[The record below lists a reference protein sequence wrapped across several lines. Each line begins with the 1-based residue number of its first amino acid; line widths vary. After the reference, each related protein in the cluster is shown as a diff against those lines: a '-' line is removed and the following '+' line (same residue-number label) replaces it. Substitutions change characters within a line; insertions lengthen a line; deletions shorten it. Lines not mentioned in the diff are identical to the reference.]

1 MADLLSNWSIILV
14 SLVFMGGLF
23 FMAWLG
29 DRRAEALNRSR
40 WRPVIYGLGFAV
52 HSTTWAMY
60 GTIGQS
66 AQNGW
71 IFGPTYVGGILVML
85 FAIGFVEKM
94 LTVGHRQNITS
105 IADFI
110 SARYGKSQSLAIL
123 VTLVAIVG
131 VTPYIALQLKALA
144 GSFNV
149 LTGGFAEQNWP
160 SSSLPFGR
168 DTALFV
174 AVLMMLFSIL
184 FGTRRIVSSERHEG
198 LMLVIAFLSLF
209 KLMVF
214 IGAGLFVTYG
224 LFDGLG
230 DLIDEAALAGIY
242 DRVAETRS
250 TEYSFLSSIFLGAL
264 AIFCLPRSF
273 HVIVVENTRVE
284 DLKIARWIFIAFLFL
299 IGLFI
304 WPITSAGLLLLPV
317 DANADMFILN
327 LPLSTGHPLLAVLV
341 YLGGL
346 AAAVSMVIIST
357 VALSIMVSNDVV
369 MPLLLRLPF
378 FGRDRM
384 RDFSVIVPLVRR
396 LSIVLII
403 SLAYLYYRLLT
414 GYAELASFGLL
425 SMALLGQFAPSL
437 VGGMYWKQGHRR
449 GVMAG
454 LAAGFAICFYTLLIP
469 ELARSGIWA
478 EEIVEHGLF
487 GQGWLRPKAL
497 FGADFMDTV
506 GHGLFW
512 SLLFNTGLYIF
523 VSMRSRANLL
533 EHIQAATFT
542 DQDQSGAV
550 EDLGQFREVVNN
562 GDLQILAE
570 RFIGEEAAREAFRK
584 FAGDK
589 GLALLPSDKAD
600 GATILFTER
609 LLAGAIGSASARVV
623 LKMALEGR
631 NIKLDDFVSIVDEAS
646 SVFKYNRDLLQS
658 SMDNVSPGISVV
670 DHNLRMV
677 AWNKSY
683 EEMLGYP
690 EGFLYE
696 GRHVSELIRFCA
708 DRGDFGSS
716 DPEEEIRKRIE
727 YMEGGSAY
735 TFQRFRR
742 DGTVIEMRG
751 KPMPGGGFVTSY
763 TDITEFKRAEAA
775 LKEANETLEQRVAER
790 TRELATAKAEAE
802 EANRSKTRFLAAVS
816 HDVLQPL
823 NAARIFTSALDQKSY
838 DNKTEDLIDH
848 LDTSL
853 NSVEEILKEVL
864 DISKLEAGAIR
875 PEIADFALEDVFA
888 GLRTEF
894 QPQFA
899 HKGLDLR
906 LPDTAYV
913 VHSDRQF
920 LRRILQ
926 NFLSNALKY
935 TREGKVLMGCR
946 RAGKNALR
954 IEVWDTGSGIPEE
967 YQEQIFGEFQRLD
980 FLDRNTEK
988 GLGLG
993 LAIVRRMAGMLGHDV
1008 GVRSVHGRGSVFSV
1022 TVPLGCA
1029 DAITAGTAS
1038 DAQPGWDTFAGRR
1051 VVCLDNDNSILI
1063 GMEALLGN
1071 WQCEVAG
1078 CRTEEEFLKA
1088 VGEKQPDVIL
1098 ADYHLDGSRSGIDV
1112 VSGYSASRAA
1122 PVPCI
1127 IISADQTE
1135 QVKKEARGKGYYYLP
1150 KPLRAAALRSVLA
1163 KIQAES

>member
-1 MADLLSNWSIILV
+1 MADLLSNWTIILI
-14 SLVFMGGLF
+14 SLTFMGGLF

-29 DRRAEALNRSR
+29 DRRADVLNRSR

-71 IFGPTYVGGILVML
+71 VFGPTYVGGILVML
-85 FAIGFVEKM
+85 FAVGLVEKM
-94 LTVGHRQNITS
+94 LTIGHRQNITS
-105 IADFI
+105 IADFV

-123 VTLVAIVG
+123 VTLVAIIG

-144 GSFNV
+144 SSFNV
-149 LTGGFAEQNWP
+149 LTGGFMEQSWP
-160 SSSLPFGR
+160 SSPLPFGR

-184 FGTRRIVSSERHEG
+184 FGARRVVSSERHEG
-198 LMLVIAFLSLF
+198 LMLVVAFLSLF
-209 KLMVF
+209 KLLVF

-224 LFDGLG
+224 LFGGLG
-230 DLIDEAALAGIY
+230 DLIDRAAVEGIY
-242 DRVAETRS
+242 DHVQEQAS
-250 TEYSFLSSIFLGAL
+250 SEYSFLSSIVLGGL

-273 HVIVVENTRVE
+273 HVIVVENTRVS
-284 DLKIARWIFIAFLFL
+284 DLKVARWIFAAFLFL

-304 WPITSAGLLLLPV
+304 WPITSAGLLLMPA
-317 DANADMFILN
+317 DANPDMYILS
-327 LPLSTGHPLLAVLV
+327 LPLSTGHPAFAVLI

-357 VALSIMVSNDVV
+357 VTLSIMVCNDVV
-369 MPLLLRLPF
+369 IPLLLRSAF
-378 FGRDRM
+378 FTRDTT
-384 RDFSVIVPLVRR
+384 RDFSAIVPLVRR
-396 LSIVLII
+396 IAIVLII
-403 SLAYLYYRLLT
+403 SLAYLYYRILT
-414 GYAELASFGLL
+414 SYSELASFGLL
-425 SMALLGQFAPSL
+425 SMALLSQFAPPL
-437 VGGMYWKQGHRR
+437 IGGMYWKQGHRR

-454 LAAGFAICFYTLLIP
+454 LLAGLVVCFYTLMIP
-469 ELARSGIWA
+469 ELARSGLWSGDL
-478 EEIVEHGLF
+478 VEQGLF
-487 GQGWLRPKAL
+487 GQSWLRPTAL
-497 FGADFMDTV
+497 FGTDFMDTV

-512 SLLFNTGLYIF
+512 SLLFNSGLYVF
-523 VSMRSRANLL
+523 VSLRSRANLV

-542 DQDQSGAV
+542 DQDQGESG
-550 EDLGQFREVVNN
+550 EDLSQFREVVNN
-562 GDLQILAE
+562 ADLQSLAE

-584 FAGDK
+584 FADDK
-589 GLALLPSDKAD
+589 GLSLQPSDKAV

-646 SVFKYNRDLLQS
+646 TVFKYNRDLLQS
-658 SMDNVSPGISVV
+658 SMDNVSQGISVV

-683 EEMLGYP
+683 EEILGYP
-690 EGFLYE
+690 DGFLYE

-708 DRGDFGSS
+708 DRGDFGAAE
-716 DPEEEIRKRIE
+716 PEEEIRKRID
-727 YMEGGSAY
+727 YMEAGSAY
-735 TFQRFRR
+735 TFQRFRK
-742 DGTVIEMRG
+742 DGTVVEMRG

-763 TDITEFKRAEAA
+763 TDITEFKNAEAA

-802 EANRSKTRFLAAVS
+802 DANRSKTRFLAAVS

-823 NAARIFTSALDQKSY
+823 NAARIFTSALDQKSF
-838 DNKTEDLIDH
+838 DGKTDDLVDH
-848 LDTSL
+848 LDSSL

-875 PEIADFALEDVFA
+875 PEITDFALEDVVA
-888 GLRTEF
+888 GLGTEF
-894 QPQFA
+894 RPLFED
-899 HKGLDLR
+899 KGLELTLKCGGYIVR
-906 LPDTAYV
+906 
-913 VHSDRQF
+913 SDRQF

-935 TREGKVLMGCR
+935 TRQGRVLLGCR
-946 RAGKNALR
+946 RAGPDQVR

-980 FLDRNTEK
+980 FLDQATEK

-993 LAIVRRMAGMLGHDV
+993 LAIVRRMSGMLGHDV
-1008 GVRSVHGRGSVFSV
+1008 RVHSEHGRGSCFSV
-1022 TVPLGCA
+1022 TVPLGER
-1029 DAITAGTAS
+1029 TAQSAS
-1038 DAQPGWDTFAGRR
+1038 SQKDSQAQWDSFAGRR
-1051 VVCLDNDNSILI
+1051 VVCLDNDSSILL

-1071 WQCEVAG
+1071 WQCEVTG
-1078 CRTEEEFLKA
+1078 CRSEEEFLSA
-1088 VGEKQPDVIL
+1088 LAQTRPDVIL
-1098 ADYHLDGSRSGIDV
+1098 ADYHLDGVRTGIDI
-1112 VSGYSASRAA
+1112 VSAFNKAQAGEI
-1122 PVPCI
+1122 PCI
-1127 IISADQTE
+1127 VISADQTE
-1135 QVKKEARGKGYYYLP
+1135 QVKKEAREKGYYYLP
-1150 KPLRAAALRSVLA
+1150 KPLRAASLRTVLA
-1163 KIQAES
+1163 KIWSEG

>member
-1 MADLLSNWSIILV
+1 MADLLSNWTIILI
-14 SLVFMGGLF
+14 SLIFMGGLF

-29 DRRAEALNRSR
+29 DRRAETLNRSR

-71 IFGPTYVGGILVML
+71 VFGPTYVGGILVML
-85 FAIGFVEKM
+85 FAVGFVEKM

-123 VTLVAIVG
+123 VTLVAIIG

-149 LTGGFAEQNWP
+149 LTGGFAEQSWP

-174 AVLMMLFSIL
+174 AVLMVLFSIL

-209 KLMVF
+209 KLLVF

-230 DLIDEAALAGIY
+230 DLIDRAAAAGIY
-242 DRVAETRS
+242 DHVPETKS
-250 TEYSFLSSIFLGAL
+250 SEYSFLSSIVLGGL

-273 HVIVVENTRVE
+273 HVIVVENTRVS
-284 DLKIARWIFIAFLFL
+284 DLKVARWIFIAFLFL

-304 WPITSAGLLLLPV
+304 WPITSAGLLILPAG
-317 DANADMFILN
+317 ANADMFILD
-327 LPLSTGHPLLAVLV
+327 LPLSSGHPVLAITV

-357 VALSIMVSNDVV
+357 VALSIMICNDVV

-378 FGRDRM
+378 FTRDKT
-384 RDFSVIVPLVRR
+384 RDFSMIVRLVRR
-396 LSIVLII
+396 LAIVLII
-403 SLAYLYYRLLT
+403 SLAYLYYRILAS
-414 GYAELASFGLL
+414 YSELASFGLL
-425 SMALLGQFAPSL
+425 SMALLSQFAPPL
-437 VGGMYWKQGHRR
+437 IGGMYWKQGHRR

-454 LAAGFAICFYTLLIP
+454 LLAGFAVCFYTLLIP
-469 ELARSGIWA
+469 ELARSGLWTGDVIR
-478 EEIVEHGLF
+478 EGLF
-487 GQGWLRPKAL
+487 GQGWLRPEAL
-497 FGADFMDTV
+497 FGTDFMDTV

-512 SLLFNTGLYIF
+512 SLLINTGLYVF
-523 VSMRSRANLL
+523 VSLRSRANLV

-542 DQDQSGAV
+542 DQDHSGAG
-550 EDLGQFREVVNN
+550 EDLSQFREVVNN
-562 GDLQILAE
+562 ADLQTLAE
-570 RFIGEEAAREAFRK
+570 RFIGEEAAQEAFRK
-584 FAGDK
+584 FADDK
-589 GLALLPSDKAD
+589 GLVLLPSEKAV

-623 LKMALEGR
+623 LKMALEGS

-646 SVFKYNRDLLQS
+646 TVFQYNRDLLQS

-677 AWNKSY
+677 AWNRSY
-683 EEMLGYP
+683 EKILGYP
-690 EGFLYE
+690 DGFLYE

-708 DRGDFGSS
+708 DRGDFGNS
-716 DPEEEIRKRIE
+716 DPEEEIRKRLE
-727 YMEGGSAY
+727 YMDAGSAY
-735 TFQRFRR
+735 TYQRFRR

-763 TDITEFKRAEAA
+763 TDITEFKKAEAA

-802 EANRSKTRFLAAVS
+802 DANRSKTRFLAAVS

-823 NAARIFTSALDQKSY
+823 NAARIFTSALDQNSV
-838 DNKTEDLIDH
+838 DSKTGDLIGH

-875 PEIADFALEDVFA
+875 PEVTDFALEDVVA

-894 QPQFA
+894 QPLYVN
-899 HKGLDLR
+899 KGLDLR
-906 LPDTAYV
+906 MLCSGYIV
-913 VHSDRQF
+913 RSDRQF

-935 TREGKVLMGCR
+935 TRTGRVLMGCR
-946 RAGKNALR
+946 RQGETLR
-954 IEVWDTGSGIPEE
+954 IEVWDTGNGIPEE
-967 YQEQIFGEFQRLD
+967 YLDQIFGEFQRLD
-980 FLDRNTEK
+980 FLDQSTEK

-993 LAIVRRMAGMLGHDV
+993 LAIVQRMARMLNHKV
-1008 GVRSVHGRGSVFSV
+1008 TVRSEHGRGSVFSI
-1022 TVPLGCA
+1022 TVPIGIRQGR
-1029 DAITAGTAS
+1029 AIPAAE
-1038 DAQPGWDTFAGRR
+1038 AAPGPLNNFTGRR
-1051 VVCLDNDNSILI
+1051 VFCLDNDRSILI

-1071 WQCEVAG
+1071 WKCDVTG
-1078 CRTEEEFLKA
+1078 CRNEEEFLDA
-1088 VGEKQPDVIL
+1088 MEQGAPDVIL
-1098 ADYHLDGSRSGIDV
+1098 ADYHLDGVRTGIDV
-1112 VSGYSASRAA
+1112 VSACNATRSPAI
-1122 PVPCI
+1122 PCI
-1127 IISADQTE
+1127 VISADQTE
-1135 QVKKEARGKGYYYLP
+1135 QVKKEARGTGYYYLP
-1150 KPLRAAALRSVLA
+1150 KPLRAASLRTVLA
-1163 KIQAES
+1163 KVWEGS